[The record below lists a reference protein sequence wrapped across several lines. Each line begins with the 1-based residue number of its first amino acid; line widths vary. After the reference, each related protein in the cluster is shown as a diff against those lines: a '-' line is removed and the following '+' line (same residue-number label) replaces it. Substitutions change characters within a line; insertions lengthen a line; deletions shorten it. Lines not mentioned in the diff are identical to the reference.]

1 MHIAPDI
8 YPIEDHVPH
17 QPLLFQPNE
26 GEEEEEKKEGEG
38 EELPN
43 PLTQLITA
51 FNRGSS
57 APQEKLGADFLYISY
72 AEIMSNVST
81 QKSVTIKCWNDTRI
95 PIISICVKE

>member
-17 QPLLFQPNE
+17 QPLVFQPNE

-51 FNRGSS
+51 FNRGSY

-81 QKSVTIKCWNDTRI
+81 QKSWTISLWYT
-95 PIISICVKE
+95 